1 MIVFPSFNKRE
12 KTIIDSESKIHKKIY
27 AFKKIPI
34 KIEITETTGIVGII
48 ETIEITEITIDK
60 TVIDKNNH
68 KETLK
73 RNHPDIP
80 SLIEEIINKLEN
92 KINIRKKHNH
102 AISSNN
108 KIN

>member
-34 KIEITETTGIVGII
+34 KIEITGIVGII